1 MRRRVDANET
11 ISFERHDHLV
21 DRGRADLKV
30 ALHVGLGGRPP
41 EHVRV
46 GVDKSQVLALLFGE
60 AVSAEATSG
69 A

>member
-1 MRRRVDANET
+1 LTPDQT

-21 DRGRADLKV
+21 DRGRTDLKV
-30 ALHVGLGGRPP
+30 ALHVCLGGWAP

-46 GVDKSQVLALLFGE
+46 GVDEGEVLALLFSE
-60 AVSAEATSG
+60 AVSAEVAGG